1 MTQEKIVMRMDCH
14 LVLVLSELL
23 DGIGRPR
30 VVFEARYHKL
40 LGKVVRTD
48 FLREW

>member
-1 MTQEKIVMRMDCH
+1 MRVDCH
-14 LVLVLSELL
+14 LVLVLSEVL

-30 VVFEARYHKL
+30 VALEVWHYEL
-40 LGKVVRTD
+40 CEEMVRGD